1 MLPRVA
7 RRPDWVKPIET
18 SDGRRYEV
26 RVHGA
31 RPDGSRFQN
40 KKRFKSVEEAVK
52 WRSTVL
58 SELSHGTHVAPSELT
73 VRQAVDAWLASQRI
87 RTSTREGYI
96 ANLRPLVDL
105 LGDRLVQSVTKADIE
120 SMVTTLSKG
129 GSAFGDWHAPE
140 KLLKAARKTRDP
152 LAPRTINSCL
162 IRVRAVFDDLEQ
174 QGVLPR
180 NVANLVKSLPVT
192 RPALSTLD
200 ADQAAALLQATTE
213 DCFHIAWRLALSGL
227 RRGEILALAW
237 DSLDLEAGTV
247 TIAAAR
253 IAVAGGSVTGA
264 TKTKSSERTLPL
276 PPDLAAALKLEAERQ
291 KELRKQLGSR
301 WPGSGL
307 VIVDDAGHP
316 PHPDTLSKAWRE
328 ALSAA
333 GLPHVRLHDARH
345 SCATLMHLDG
355 VPAAVIAAW
364 LGHTDARFTLSVYAH
379 ANDNA
384 LATAAA
390 SLSKVTGKRPKQES
404 E

>member
-1 MLPRVA
+1 M
-7 RRPDWVKPIET
+7 
-18 SDGRRYEV
+18 
-26 RVHGA
+26 
-31 RPDGSRFQN
+31 
-40 KKRFKSVEEAVK
+40 
-52 WRSTVL
+52 
-58 SELSHGTHVAPSELT
+58 
-73 VRQAVDAWLASQRI
+73 
-87 RTSTREGYI
+87 
-96 ANLRPLVDL
+96 
-105 LGDRLVQSVTKADIE
+105 
-120 SMVTTLSKG
+120 
-129 GSAFGDWHAPE
+129 
-140 KLLKAARKTRDP
+140 
-152 LAPRTINSCL
+152 
-162 IRVRAVFDDLEQ
+162 RAVFDDLEQ

-180 NVANLVKSLPVT
+180 NVANLVKSLPVA
-192 RPALSTLD
+192 RPELSTLD
-200 ADQAAALLQATTE
+200 DDQAAALLDATTE
-213 DCFHIAWRLALSGL
+213 DCFHVAWRLALSGL

-237 DSLDLEAGTV
+237 DSVDLDAGTV

-291 KELRKQLGSR
+291 KELRKLLGNR
-301 WPGSGL
+301 WPNSGL
-307 VIVDDAGHP
+307 VVVDDSGAP

-328 ALSAA
+328 ALAGA

-390 SLSKVTGKRPKQES
+390 SLSKVTGKRPKQDAE
-404 E
+404 

>member
-1 MLPRVA
+1 MA
-7 RRPDWVKPIET
+7 RRPEWVKKIET
-18 SDGRRYEV
+18 ADGPRYQV
-26 RVHGA
+26 RVHGS

-40 KKRFKSVEEAVK
+40 KRRFESVEEAVK
-52 WRSTVL
+52 WRSTVV
-58 SELSHGTHVAPSELT
+58 SELSHGTHVSPSDLT

-87 RTSTREGYI
+87 RTSTREGYV

-105 LGDRLVQSVTKADIE
+105 LGDRLVQSLTKSDIE
-120 SMVTTLSKG
+120 ALVTALRKG

-140 KLLKAARKTRDP
+140 KLLKSARQTRDP

-162 IRVRAVFDDLEQ
+162 IRIRAVLDDLEQ

-180 NVANLVKSLPVT
+180 NPAALVKSLPVT

-200 ADQAAALLQATTE
+200 GDQAAALLEATAD

-237 DSLDLEAGTV
+237 DSVDLDAGTV

-291 KELRKQLGSR
+291 KELRKLLGNR

-307 VIVDDAGHP
+307 VIVDDSGAP

-328 ALSAA
+328 ALKDA
-333 GLPHVRLHDARH
+333 GLPAVRLHDARH

-390 SLSKVTGKRPKQES
+390 SLSKVTGKRPPKQES

>member
-140 KLLKAARKTRDP
+140 KLLKAARKTRNP

>member
-1 MLPRVA
+1 MA
-7 RRPDWVKPIET
+7 RRPEWVKPVET
-18 SDGRRYEV
+18 SKGRRYEV

-40 KKRFKSVEEAVK
+40 KKRFETVEAAVK
-52 WRSTVL
+52 WRSTVV
-58 SELSHGTHVAPSELT
+58 SELSHGTHVSPSELT
-73 VRQAVDAWLASQRI
+73 VRQAADAWLTSQRI
-87 RTSTREGYI
+87 RASTREGYI

-105 LGDRLVQSVTKADIE
+105 LGDRPVQSITKGDIE
-120 SMVTTLSKG
+120 SMVTALRRG
-129 GSAFGDWHAPE
+129 GSPFGDWHAPE
-140 KLLKAARKTRDP
+140 KLLKAARNKRDP

-192 RPALSTLD
+192 RPALSTLE
-200 ADQAAALLQATTE
+200 ADEAAALLEATAD

-227 RRGEILALAW
+227 RRGEILALTW
-237 DSLDLEAGTV
+237 DLVDLDASTV

-253 IAVAGGSVTGA
+253 IAVSGGSVTGA

-276 PPDLAAALKLEAERQ
+276 PADLAAALKLEAERQ
-291 KELRKQLGSR
+291 KELRRLLGNR
-301 WPGSGL
+301 WPDSGL
-307 VIVDDAGHP
+307 VVADDAGCP

-333 GLPHVRLHDARH
+333 ELPHVRLHDARH

-364 LGHTDARFTLSVYAH
+364 LGHTDARFTLAVYAH

-384 LATAAA
+384 LAAAAA
-390 SLSKVTGKRPKQES
+390 SLSKVTGKRPSKQDS